1 MVRATTGSGSLAT
14 SGTPKPTTAPA
25 SLRPDWSGAA
35 PGRPTEGKADMTR
48 ATTPSTAGRWTG
60 RLGDLGITLPDVAAS
75 VATYVPAVRSGTK
88 VFSAGQLPSSMA
100 R

>member
-1 MVRATTGSGSLAT
+1 
-14 SGTPKPTTAPA
+14 
-25 SLRPDWSGAA
+25 
-35 PGRPTEGKADMTR
+35 MTR